1 MNSFW
6 GIFWIDAS
14 SEETARQAFVD
25 VGKTCGA
32 NTESFEQAKTWLANA
47 RHSWLLI
54 IDNADNHAID
64 YAAFFPSGNKGS
76 IILTTRNPQCCDHA
90 TVGCEDLN
98 HLDLQDA
105 QSLLFKAAG
114 INTFLRED
122 KHKAAEKVVQALGFH
137 TLAIIQA
144 GAYIRL
150 RFCSLEEYPAQ
161 FRQQEERLLKY
172 HPKQAQSAYG
182 SVFATFEISAT
193 HLESSQDEY
202 AADALSLLRI
212 LGFIHAQEIPELMFV
227 RAREEA
233 IAILESVSREGPR
246 DEIDQ
251 LSDLQIS
258 RLPSFMM
265 LNNYTA
271 TDVSW
276 WRWRETLN
284 LLESYSFIKIKGTG
298 EDLSFSMHPLAHKWT
313 RIRHDLASQKE
324 GWRTA
329 GSIIAF
335 SMRGASYDVF
345 HEKLRSHV
353 TAYLD
358 YLSPEYL
365 ANMTGLEIC
374 QTRFHLCFLLLN
386 PNDPSKLRYLLDAL
400 EKVEAWAGAH
410 GDHGQPVQCLTAICL
425 IAERQPCKAVMLLE
439 RHFDAGHVPPPHTQ
453 LILAEAYRANMQYQK
468 ATSLL
473 EPMAMI
479 EERSNKTN
487 NLILQRS
494 KHELALTYFDNGQFE
509 KAVTLLEQLVETQ
522 SESLAP
528 AHHDRLAVLRNLG
541 HAYIQTHQFE
551 KAVKVL
557 KQVLEVRRK
566 VLDVTDPVLLAT
578 QHELARAFLFMG
590 DGHYEKAAELLE
602 QVVNI
607 REKTLASD
615 NPDLLASQFRLA
627 LAYNGLGSGHYEKAA
642 GLLEQVVA
650 IEKTTLAP
658 EDPDL
663 LRAQYN
669 LALCSIWGVV
679 IMRKQQ
685 NFSSKWSR

>member
-14 SEETARQAFVD
+14 SEETARQAFTD
-25 VGKTCGA
+25 VGKICGA
-32 NTESFEQAKTWLANA
+32 NTENFEQAKTFLANA

-76 IILTTRNPQCCDHA
+76 IILTTRNPQCRDHA
-90 TVGCEDLN
+90 TVGCEDLD

-105 QSLLFKAAG
+105 QSLLFRAAG
-114 INTFLRED
+114 INTSLRED
-122 KHKAAEKVVQALGFH
+122 KHKAAEKVIQALGFH

-161 FRQQEERLLKY
+161 FGQQEERLLKY

-212 LGFIHAQEIPELMFV
+212 LGFIHTQEIPELMFV

-233 IAILESVSREGPR
+233 ITILESVSRERPR

-258 RLPSFMM
+258 RLPSFMV
-265 LNNYTA
+265 LKNDTA
-271 TDVSW
+271 TDASW

-284 LLESYSFIKIKGTG
+284 LLESYSFIKIMGTG
-298 EDLSFSMHPLAHKWT
+298 MDLSFSMHPLAHKWT
-313 RIRHDLASQKE
+313 RIRHDLAARKE

-358 YLSPEYL
+358 YLIPEYL
-365 ANMTGLEIC
+365 ANTTGLEIC
-374 QTRFHLCFLLLN
+374 QTHYHICYLLIYLN
-386 PNDPSKLRYLLDAL
+386 YTSKFRYLLSVL
-400 EKVEAWAGAH
+400 ERFEAWADARGASGLEVH
-410 GDHGQPVQCLTAICL
+410 CLSAIGL
-425 IAERQPCKAVMLLE
+425 VEEGKPHEAVTLLE
-439 RHFDAGHVPPPHTQ
+439 QHLDAGQVPLPHSH
-453 LILAEAYRANMQYQK
+453 LILAKAYRANKQYQK
-468 ATSLL
+468 AISLL
-473 EPMAMI
+473 EHMVRI
-479 EERSNKTN
+479 EERSNKTDDVFIQS
-487 NLILQRS
+487 L
-494 KHELALTYFDNGQFE
+494 KHELARAYSRNGHSE
-509 KAVTLLEQLVETQ
+509 KAVTLFEQVVETQ
-522 SESLAP
+522 SELLAP
-528 AHHDRLAVLRNLG
+528 AHRYRLATVHNLG
-541 HAYIQTHQFE
+541 RAYIQTHQYE
-551 KAVKVL
+551 KAAKVL
-557 KQVLEVRRK
+557 KQLLEVRRK
-566 VLDVTDPVLLAT
+566 VVDVTDPYLLNT
-578 QHELARAFLFMG
+578 QHELARAYLGMG
-590 DGHYEKAAELLE
+590 DGHYEKAAELFE
-602 QVVNI
+602 QVVKI
-607 REKTLASD
+607 RERTLAPED
-615 NPDLLASQFRLA
+615 PKLLSSQHNLA
-627 LAYNGLGSGHYEKAA
+627 VCYNGLGSGHYEKAA
-642 GLLEQVVA
+642 GLFEQVVA
-650 IEKTTLAP
+650 IWERILKPEHPRLIKSQQLLEEVQEQIEAEKNAKSP
-658 EDPDL
+658 SASE
-663 LRAQYN
+663 
-669 LALCSIWGVV
+669 
-679 IMRKQQ
+679 
-685 NFSSKWSR
+685 